1 MLIFAAFFTENVL
14 DDDDDDDDW
23 SAKDWL
29 IFLLIVRRAFSGYS
43 CIREIK
49 FNS

>member
-1 MLIFAAFFTENVL
+1 VLIFVAFLTENVL
-14 DDDDDDDDW
+14 DDDGDW

>member
-14 DDDDDDDDW
+14 DGDDDDW

>member
-14 DDDDDDDDW
+14 DDDDDDW

-29 IFLLIVRRAFSGYS
+29 IFLLIDDCASRLAVTRVLFA
-43 CIREIK
+43 K
-49 FNS
+49 